1 MNKEILKEVLVSQKK
16 LFLDKTNL
24 FKREILSD
32 FYVRFGKIKEA
43 ITITGV
49 RRCGKSSLMRLIWE
63 EFKLKEK
70 LSDNKLLYVNFEDER
85 LVGFSKDDFARLL
98 EANFELYGQNLDNR
112 TFLFL
117 DEIQNIPFWEKWI
130 NRIYEE
136 NRYKIFITGSN
147 ATLLSSELSTA
158 LTGRNIPVTLHPL
171 SFYEY
176 MAYFKAQKISKN
188 IFYDQS
194 ERVNIVRGLA
204 EYLRFGGMPEYL
216 KTQSSELIQEYF
228 GDIISR
234 DIVNRYQVKYKQGI
248 KELAHLLLA
257 NLGQVQSLGN
267 ISKSIEIKNINTI
280 RNYLK
285 YLEDAFLFFHL
296 PLFSHS
302 YKRQLYNPDKYY
314 TVDVAFFNN
323 IAFKTSENAGSIYEN
338 TVFLELRRN
347 PQNEIFYYKTKK
359 NLEIDFV
366 AKKENKK
373 RIYQVCY
380 DLSSAKTVE
389 REERAILAAM
399 EELDA
404 EQGFI
409 LNREIEKIEER
420 NGKEIHYQ
428 PLWKWLLK
436 SRVG

>member
-1 MNKEILKEVLVSQKK
+1 
-16 LFLDKTNL
+16 
-24 FKREILSD
+24 
-32 FYVRFGKIKEA
+32 
-43 ITITGV
+43 
-49 RRCGKSSLMRLIWE
+49 
-63 EFKLKEK
+63 
-70 LSDNKLLYVNFEDER
+70 
-85 LVGFSKDDFARLL
+85 
-98 EANFELYGQNLDNR
+98 
-112 TFLFL
+112 
-117 DEIQNIPFWEKWI
+117 
-130 NRIYEE
+130 
-136 NRYKIFITGSN
+136 
-147 ATLLSSELSTA
+147 
-158 LTGRNIPVTLHPL
+158 
-171 SFYEY
+171 

-420 NGKEIHYQ
+420 NGKEVHYQ